1 MRRSIVLSLPPQLVF
16 LGSYL
21 VGFARRLLQADG
33 QLEGVLVG
41 EGGVEVDLGVFSEL
55 EPML

>member
-1 MRRSIVLSLPPQLVF
+1 MRRSIVLSFPPQIVF
-16 LGSYL
+16 PGSYL
-21 VGFARRLLQADG
+21 VGFARRLLEANG